1 MNFNNS
7 TNHNS
12 TLYIPLAENN
22 PFIYKSKF
30 PKGSF
35 YIICGSLFGL
45 LVLTCVVLLHIQNY
59 ISSKIA
65 YISSNQ
71 KDNFQG
77 SSSATTTE
85 LLIFDYY
92 LNSMHLLSTES
103 KSNLD
108 PKNLNE
114 STSDIERIDDSR
126 QNATTFSDG
135 EYIDEN
141 EIGFEIKKD
150 NNIQYENFKT
160 ANNITKQSVFKSPE
174 LNQASL
180 TSSLLKSSNLK
191 NEDNKINNNYI
202 DRHFTTPMTIKPPIL
217 SANNV
222 SEFESKFGNHANPN
236 GLMIPGR
243 ITAISM
249 PQPKINNTN
258 NTSANVNSPQSRN
271 IHNNNNNNTSNLKG
285 YEKVQHNNL
294 NTTSSS
300 SQSIKDI
307 KPVDL
312 LNEVLNYKE

>member
-1 MNFNNS
+1 MNFNNN

-30 PKGSF
+30 PKGAF

-45 LVLTCVVLLHIQNY
+45 LVLTCVVLLHVQNY

-92 LNSMHLLSTES
+92 LNSMNLLSTKS

-108 PKNLNE
+108 PKELNE

-160 ANNITKQSVFKSPE
+160 ANDITKQSVFKSPE

-180 TSSLLKSSNLK
+180 NSSLLKSSNLK

-222 SEFESKFGNHANPN
+222 FEFDSKFGNHANPN

-258 NTSANVNSPQSRN
+258 NTSPNVNSPQSRN
-271 IHNNNNNNTSNLKG
+271 IHNNNTSNLKG
-285 YEKVQHNNL
+285 YEKVNLNNL
-294 NTTSSS
+294 NKNSSS